1 MKGRCFFVFLI
12 ALLAGACLQAQ
23 DLKVLVLRVSARAGD
38 VYRWWL
44 EDELRYLVG
53 EEEHSFPLHPGGHA
67 ADLQTHLRTA
77 EQFARDSAV
86 LRREKVKFIGLDF
99 LRKWDIPRVAAS
111 YRRRGKDLYALKFGD
126 ALAELT
132 GGRLREGREV
142 RWGHPGGTYFD
153 GLLPYTYDGKHC
165 FLLWDDRRKWKKIGA
180 QNPFWHDNWG
190 NEPAIYD
197 FTYSLRGAQQLV
209 LCRWREECYVLLLL
223 TRPMFLPG
231 E

>member
-1 MKGRCFFVFLI
+1 MVAIFQVGT
-12 ALLAGACLQAQ
+12 QST
-23 DLKVLVLRVSARAGD
+23 VSVPGILFTVGND
-38 VYRWWL
+38 YIIL
-44 EDELRYLVG
+44 YQPNKDRYVMG
-53 EEEHSFPLHPGGHA
+53 
-67 ADLQTHLRTA
+67 
-77 EQFARDSAV
+77 
-86 LRREKVKFIGLDF
+86 
-99 LRKWDIPRVAAS
+99 
-111 YRRRGKDLYALKFGD
+111 DLYALKFGD